1 MNDAALPDA
10 HTSVS
15 TTEAAALLGVSKP
28 TVQRWVDQGHLR
40 AWKTVGRHRRIELS
54 SVHAFIAA
62 KAPGRMVPMPVARRG
77 APQALSVLIV
87 DDSAEDRQLL
97 RALAARL
104 LIGAVVEEADDGF
117 AALVAIGRR
126 VPDVLITDIM
136 MPHMD
141 GFEMLRHVCAL
152 RHGRPRVIVAVSN
165 LAPARVAELGGLPPE
180 VLLLRKP
187 VSEAALLGAMGRSG
201 VVARL
206 PDPAG

>member
-1 MNDAALPDA
+1 MNDAPAPEIA

-28 TVQRWVDQGHLR
+28 TVQRWVDLGHLK
-40 AWKTVGRHRRIELS
+40 AWKTVGRHRRIELA
-54 SVHAFIAA
+54 SVQAFIAA
-62 KAPGRMVPMPVARRG
+62 KAPGRVLSVARGG
-77 APQALSVLIV
+77 AAPHALSVLVV
-87 DDSAEDRQLL
+87 DDSADDRRLL
-97 RALAARL
+97 RALAGRI
-104 LIGAVVEEADDGF
+104 LIGAAVDEAEDGF
-117 AALVAIGRR
+117 AALVAIGRQ

-141 GFEMLRHVCAL
+141 GLEMLRHVSAL
-152 RHGRPRVIVAVSN
+152 KTGRPRVIVAVSN
-165 LAPARVAELGGLPPE
+165 LAPARVAELGGLPPD